1 MDSHNTPLAEM
12 TSVVFFM
19 PMINQENVTIM
30 RKMNEPSHTQTT
42 PSAIKAPMIMREL
55 PSMPSLLGQA
65 VFKSG
70 SYNLGDPLPGL
81 SAQVNDLTIKPEH
94 LAAYKKVCEFDA
106 EGNLPATYLH
116 MLAFPLVLKILIQQD
131 FPLRAMGQVHL
142 RNEIS
147 VLAAFDSKQ
156 PINMTAGVGGSVLTS
171 RGLEWDIDLVATVDN
186 QTVWTSKSTF
196 LHRCKTAIAKGRIKA
211 VAGKG
216 ESHNWSVPADIGR
229 RYARVSGD
237 FNPIHLADMTAK
249 LFGFKHAIAHG
260 MWSKARCLA
269 ALEQQL
275 PEAGYSV
282 AVNFNRPL
290 FLPSQALF
298 FTHELNGKQQFS
310 LFNQRGDQS
319 HLDGLI
325 S

>member
-1 MDSHNTPLAEM
+1 MDSYNTLLAEM
-12 TSVVFFM
+12 TNVVFLM
-19 PMINQENVTIM
+19 PMLNQENVTIM
-30 RKMNEPSHTQTT
+30 RDMNRSLHIQTPPT
-42 PSAIKAPMIMREL
+42 AMKAPMIMREL
-55 PSMPSLLGQA
+55 PSMPSMLGQA

-81 SAQVNDLTIKPEH
+81 SAQVNNLIINPEH
-94 LAAYKKVCEFDA
+94 LKAYKRVCEFDA

-131 FPLRAMGQVHL
+131 FPLKAMGQVHL

-186 QTVWTSKSTF
+186 QLVWTSKSTF

-216 ESHNWSVPADIGR
+216 GSENWSIPADIGR

-237 FNPIHLADMTAK
+237 YNPIHLADMTAK
-249 LFGFKHAIAHG
+249 LFGFKRAIAHG

>member
-1 MDSHNTPLAEM
+1 MRNMNKSTHTHSVPTP
-12 TSVVFFM
+12 
-19 PMINQENVTIM
+19 
-30 RKMNEPSHTQTT
+30 
-42 PSAIKAPMIMREL
+42 IKAPMIMREL
-55 PSMPSLLGQA
+55 PSMPTLLGQA

-70 SYNLGDPLPGL
+70 SYRLGDVLPGL
-81 SAQVNDLTIKPEH
+81 SARVNGLTIKPEH
-94 LAAYKKVCEFDA
+94 LAAYKKVCEFGV
-106 EGNLPATYLH
+106 EGNVPATYLH

-147 VLAAFDSKQ
+147 VLAAFDIKQ

-196 LHRCKTAIAKGRIKA
+196 LHRCKTAVAKGRIKA
-211 VAGKG
+211 VTGKG
-216 ESHNWSVPADIGR
+216 EPHNWSVPADIGR

-237 FNPIHLADMTAK
+237 YNPIHLADMTAK
-249 LFGFKHAIAHG
+249 LFGFKGAIAHG

-275 PEAGYSV
+275 PEEGYSV

-298 FTHELNGKQQFS
+298 FTHELKGNQQFS
-310 LFNQRGDQS
+310 LCNPRGDQS

-325 S
+325 F

>member
-12 TSVVFFM
+12 TNVVFLM

-30 RKMNEPSHTQTT
+30 RNMNKSTHTHSVPT
-42 PSAIKAPMIMREL
+42 PIKAPMIMREL
-55 PSMPSLLGQA
+55 PSMPTLLGQA

-70 SYNLGDPLPGL
+70 SYRLGDVLPGL
-81 SAQVNDLTIKPEH
+81 SARVNGLTIKPEH
-94 LAAYKKVCEFDA
+94 LAAYKKVCEFGV
-106 EGNLPATYLH
+106 EGNVPATYLH

-147 VLAAFDSKQ
+147 VLAAFDIKQ

-171 RGLEWDIDLVATVDN
+171 RGLEWNIDLVATVDN

-196 LHRCKTAIAKGRIKA
+196 LHRCKTAVAKGRIKA
-211 VAGKG
+211 VTGKG
-216 ESHNWSVPADIGR
+216 EPHNWSVPADIGR

-237 FNPIHLADMTAK
+237 YNPIHLADMTAK
-249 LFGFKHAIAHG
+249 LFGFKGAIAHG

-275 PEAGYSV
+275 PEEGYSV

-298 FTHELNGKQQFS
+298 FTHELKGKQQFS
-310 LFNQRGDQS
+310 LCNPRGDQS

-325 S
+325 F

>member
-1 MDSHNTPLAEM
+1 M
-12 TSVVFFM
+12 TNVVFLM
-19 PMINQENVTIM
+19 PMLNQENVTIM
-30 RKMNEPSHTQTT
+30 RDMNRSLHIQSPPT
-42 PSAIKAPMIMREL
+42 AMKAPMIMREL

-81 SAQVNDLTIKPEH
+81 SAQVNNLIINPEH
-94 LAAYKKVCEFDA
+94 LKAYKRVCEFDA

-131 FPLRAMGQVHL
+131 FPLKAMGQVHL

-147 VLAAFDSKQ
+147 VLAAFHSKQ

-186 QTVWTSKSTF
+186 QLVWTSKSTF

-216 ESHNWSVPADIGR
+216 GSENWSIPADIGR

-237 FNPIHLADMTAK
+237 YNPIHLADMTAK
-249 LFGFKHAIAHG
+249 LFGFKRAIAHG

-269 ALEQQL
+269 ALEQRL

-310 LFNQRGDQS
+310 LFNQRGDQP

>member
-1 MDSHNTPLAEM
+1 MRNMNKSTHTHSVPTP
-12 TSVVFFM
+12 
-19 PMINQENVTIM
+19 
-30 RKMNEPSHTQTT
+30 
-42 PSAIKAPMIMREL
+42 IKAPMIMREL
-55 PSMPSLLGQA
+55 PSMPTLLGQA

-70 SYNLGDPLPGL
+70 SYRLGDVLPGL
-81 SAQVNDLTIKPEH
+81 SARVNGLTIKPEH
-94 LAAYKKVCEFDA
+94 LAAYKKVCEFGV
-106 EGNLPATYLH
+106 EGNVPATYLH

-147 VLAAFDSKQ
+147 VLAAFDIKQ

-196 LHRCKTAIAKGRIKA
+196 LHRCKTAVAKGRIKA
-211 VAGKG
+211 VTGKG
-216 ESHNWSVPADIGR
+216 EPHNWSVPADIGR

-237 FNPIHLADMTAK
+237 YNPIHLADMTAK
-249 LFGFKHAIAHG
+249 LFGFKGAIAHG

-275 PEAGYSV
+275 PEEGYSV

-298 FTHELNGKQQFS
+298 FTHELKGKQQFS
-310 LFNQRGDQS
+310 LCNPRGDQS

-325 S
+325 F

>member
-1 MDSHNTPLAEM
+1 M
-12 TSVVFFM
+12 TNVVFLM
-19 PMINQENVTIM
+19 PMLNQENVTIM
-30 RKMNEPSHTQTT
+30 RDMNRSLHIQSPPT
-42 PSAIKAPMIMREL
+42 AMKAPMIMREL

-81 SAQVNDLTIKPEH
+81 SAQVNNLIINPEH
-94 LAAYKKVCEFDA
+94 LKAYKRVCEFDA

-131 FPLRAMGQVHL
+131 FPLKAMGQVHL

-147 VLAAFDSKQ
+147 VLAAFHSKQ

-171 RGLEWDIDLVATVDN
+171 RGLEWDIDLVAAVDN
-186 QTVWTSKSTF
+186 QLVCTSNSTF

-216 ESHNWSVPADIGR
+216 GSENWSIPADIGR

-237 FNPIHLADMTAK
+237 YNPIHLADMTAK
-249 LFGFKHAIAHG
+249 LFGFKRAIAHG

-310 LFNQRGDQS
+310 LFNQRGDQP

>member
-1 MDSHNTPLAEM
+1 M
-12 TSVVFFM
+12 TNVVFLM
-19 PMINQENVTIM
+19 PMLNQENVTIM
-30 RKMNEPSHTQTT
+30 RDMNRSLHIQSPPT
-42 PSAIKAPMIMREL
+42 AMKAPMIMREL

-81 SAQVNDLTIKPEH
+81 SAQVNNLIINPEH
-94 LAAYKKVCEFDA
+94 LKAYKRVCEFDA

-131 FPLRAMGQVHL
+131 FPLKAMGQVHL

-147 VLAAFDSKQ
+147 VLAAFHSKQ

-171 RGLEWDIDLVATVDN
+171 RGLEWDIDLVAAVDN
-186 QTVWTSKSTF
+186 QLVWTSKSTF

-216 ESHNWSVPADIGR
+216 GSENWSIPADIGR

-237 FNPIHLADMTAK
+237 YNPIHLADMTAK
-249 LFGFKHAIAHG
+249 LFGFKRAIAHG

-269 ALEQQL
+269 ALEQRL

-310 LFNQRGDQS
+310 LFNQRGDQP

>member
-1 MDSHNTPLAEM
+1 
-12 TSVVFFM
+12 
-19 PMINQENVTIM
+19 
-30 RKMNEPSHTQTT
+30 
-42 PSAIKAPMIMREL
+42 
-55 PSMPSLLGQA
+55 
-65 VFKSG
+65 
-70 SYNLGDPLPGL
+70 
-81 SAQVNDLTIKPEH
+81 
-94 LAAYKKVCEFDA
+94 
-106 EGNLPATYLH
+106 
-116 MLAFPLVLKILIQQD
+116 
-131 FPLRAMGQVHL
+131 
-142 RNEIS
+142 
-147 VLAAFDSKQ
+147 
-156 PINMTAGVGGSVLTS
+156 MTAGVGGSVLTS

-298 FTHELNGKQQFS
+298 FTHELSGKQQFS